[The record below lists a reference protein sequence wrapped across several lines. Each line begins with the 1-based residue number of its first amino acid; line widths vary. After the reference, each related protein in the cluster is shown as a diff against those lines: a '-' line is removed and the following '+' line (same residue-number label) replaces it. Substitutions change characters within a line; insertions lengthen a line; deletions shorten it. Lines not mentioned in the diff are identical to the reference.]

1 MVAQEDTLIG
11 PICHQLGLVAAQV
24 DGVGT
29 VYEKI
34 PDAAPDS
41 GGVMFACKHIDVISG
56 TNSRL
61 TLHLDFDIIHVF
73 RRTRLQDDLAR
84 CYAAMPAWLTVLSKV
99 SNVTLGGTV
108 QLIDLKGM
116 DIKEVTHA
124 NQKMMGVVS
133 SVVVRYEMTIP
144 R

>member
-1 MVAQEDTLIG
+1 MTTQADTLIG
-11 PICHQLGLVAAQV
+11 PICAQLALVAKQI
-24 DGVGT
+24 DGMGT

-34 PDAAPDS
+34 PDAAPES
-41 GGVMFACKHIDVISG
+41 NSAMFACKHIDVISG

-61 TLHLDFDIIHVF
+61 TLHLTFDIIHVF

-99 SNVTLGGTV
+99 QNVTLGGTV
-108 QLIDLKGM
+108 QLIDLKGV
-116 DIKEVTHA
+116 DIKEVVHA
-124 NQKMMGVVS
+124 KQTMMGVVS
-133 SVVVRYEMTIP
+133 NVVVRYEMTIP